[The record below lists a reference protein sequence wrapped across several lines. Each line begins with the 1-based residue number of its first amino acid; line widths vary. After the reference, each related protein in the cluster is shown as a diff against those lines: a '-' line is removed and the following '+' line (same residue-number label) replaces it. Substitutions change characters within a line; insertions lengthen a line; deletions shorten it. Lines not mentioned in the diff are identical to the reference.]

1 MSEYKEVI
9 FDLETGLTSERLFNA
24 EEIKQ
29 AKIDEA
35 KMKELDA
42 LIAQAE
48 ATKTTAQAKLTALG
62 LTVDELKAL
71 GLGNN

>member
-1 MSEYKEVI
+1 MIEYKEVI
-9 FDLETGLTSERLFNA
+9 YNVETGETTERLFDA

-35 KMKELDA
+35 KMKELDQ
-42 LIAQAE
+42 LNSQTE
-48 ATKTTAQAKLTALG
+48 AAKITAQAKLTALG

-71 GLGNN
+71 GL